1 MRDEIF
7 ELKQLIIWLTNK
19 NNLLRTSGTEEVN
32 HVFVGP
38 FEEDLPI
45 NTEERLK
52 EIENKLLTD
61 NSYFMLIVYS
71 Y

>member
-7 ELKQLIIWLTNK
+7 ELKQLIIGLTNK
-19 NNLLRTSGTEEVN
+19 NNLSRISGNEEVN
-32 HVFVGP
+32 CVFVGP

-61 NSYFMLIVYS
+61 NSYFMLMVYS